1 MSSPGLDG
9 VNLQSGGCRL
19 LGGLYRAGGEGRL
32 PAVLFL
38 HGIPGHEKNL
48 DLAMDLRDRG
58 IHCLYFHYR
67 GSWGSEG
74 EYHIATQV
82 DDARAALDWLTVHP
96 LVDAARIALL
106 GISLGGWVALMLA
119 AQAKAVKAVVALSPL
134 IDPALVPVETELLAE
149 YARSVHVSSVDSL
162 VAEWQSM
169 TPLASVAG
177 RLAEMPIL
185 LVTADRDELFPPAH
199 YAALPPLPR
208 LVRARFPH
216 ADHVFSDVRPGLRHL
231 VGSWLLEQF
240 E

>member
-9 VNLQSGGCRL
+9 VILQSGGCRL
-19 LGGLYRAGGEGRL
+19 LGGLYRAGSEDRR

-58 IHCLYFHYR
+58 MHCLYFHYR

-82 DDARAALDWLTVHP
+82 DDACAALDWLSIHP
-96 LVDAARIALL
+96 LVDTSRIALV

-119 AQAKAVKAVVALSPL
+119 SQANAVKAVVALSPL
-134 IDPALVPVETELLAE
+134 IDPAIVPVKTALLEE
-149 YARSVHVSSVDSL
+149 YAQSVRVPSAEAL
-162 VAEWQSM
+162 VTEWQLM
-169 TPLASVAG
+169 TPLASVAD
-177 RLAEMPIL
+177 RLADMPIL

-199 YAALPPLPR
+199 YAALPKLPR
-208 LVRARFPH
+208 LTHVRFPH
-216 ADHVFSDVRPGLRHL
+216 ADHIFSDVRPGLRHL

>member
-1 MSSPGLDG
+1 MILT
-9 VNLQSGGCRL
+9 SGGCRL

-32 PAVLFL
+32 PAALFL

-58 IHCLYFHYR
+58 IHCMYFHYR

-82 DDARAALDWLTVHP
+82 NDARVALDWLSVHP
-96 LVDAARIALL
+96 RVDAGRIALV

-119 AQAKAVKAVVALSPL
+119 SQATPVKAVVALSPL
-134 IDPALVPVETELLAE
+134 IDPALVPVKTALLAE
-149 YARSVHVSSVDSL
+149 YAQSVRVSSTDSL

-169 TPLASVAG
+169 TPLASVAE
-177 RLAEMPIL
+177 RLADMPIL

-199 YAALPPLPR
+199 YAALPMLPR
-208 LVRARFPH
+208 LTRVRFPH
-216 ADHVFSDVRPGLRHL
+216 ADHIYSDVRPGLRHL

>member
-9 VNLQSGGCRL
+9 VILRSGGCRL

-58 IHCLYFHYR
+58 MHCLYFHYR

-82 DDARAALDWLTVHP
+82 DDARVALDWLSAHP
-96 LVDAARIALL
+96 LVDASRIALL

-119 AQAKAVKAVVALSPL
+119 SRTKAVKAVVALSPL
-134 IDPALVPVETELLAE
+134 IDPAGASIKTTLLAE
-149 YARSVHVSSVDSL
+149 FAEFVRGATAETL
-162 VAEWQSM
+162 TAEWQAM
-169 TPLASVAG
+169 TPIASVAA
-177 RLAEMPIL
+177 RLSYTPIL
-185 LVTADRDELFPPAH
+185 LVTADGDDLVPPSH
-199 YAALPPLPR
+199 YAALPALPR
-208 LVRARFPH
+208 LTRARFPR

-231 VGSWLLEQF
+231 VGTWLLEQF